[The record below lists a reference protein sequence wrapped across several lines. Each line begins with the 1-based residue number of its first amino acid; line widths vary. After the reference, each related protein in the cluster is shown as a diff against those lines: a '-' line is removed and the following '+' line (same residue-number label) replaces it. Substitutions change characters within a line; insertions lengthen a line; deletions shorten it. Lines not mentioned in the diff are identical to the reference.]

1 MLSSLGCTDSCL
13 GSKATG
19 FLVVENRMVLTKA
32 CNLEKQGAVGPR
44 FNVPVAQEETQVLE
58 TWDWLRAEG
67 WKAKLE

>member
-1 MLSSLGCTDSCL
+1 
-13 GSKATG
+13 
-19 FLVVENRMVLTKA
+19 MVLTRA